1 MKKLIY
7 LFLATAFFVSCGGS
21 GLKDKLC
28 DCLDESLEPLQNPL
42 NKQIP
47 HPVSNMIEYFEQPD
61 EFMEI
66 WERYF

>member
-1 MKKLIY
+1 
-7 LFLATAFFVSCGGS
+7 LAYEDLAYDSHSIVR
-21 GLKDKLC
+21 LC

>member
-28 DCLDESLEPLQNPL
+28 DCLDEASSLYGGDTDRAAECA
-42 NKQIP
+42 QIAIDAAEKGYTMYDC
-47 HPVSNMIEYFEQPD
+47 N
-61 EFMEI
+61 
-66 WERYF
+66 